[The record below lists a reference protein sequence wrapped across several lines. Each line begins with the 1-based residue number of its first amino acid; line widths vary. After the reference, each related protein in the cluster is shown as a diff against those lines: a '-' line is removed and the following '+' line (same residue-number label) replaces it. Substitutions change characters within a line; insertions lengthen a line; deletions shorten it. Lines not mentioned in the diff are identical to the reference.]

1 MFIRA
6 QSAARLSIYVIPAH
20 YAFAWAE
27 IYSKYS
33 LSLLEDLYLRRDDA
47 KKDEA
52 IKATKALSEHLGHH
66 D

>member
-1 MFIRA
+1 MLIRA
-6 QSAARLSIYVIPAH
+6 QSAARMSIYVIPAH
-20 YAFAWAE
+20 HVLAWAE

-33 LSLLEDLYLRRDDA
+33 LSLLEDPCLR
-47 KKDEA
+47 KDEA